1 MILLFINEFIN
12 FYTLKLS
19 SQMYVDKNRGS
30 DRIKVNIDIDIYNTP
45 CDLLTIVTDNVFGD
59 KTIELIGDIN
69 KSRLDKFGKI
79 FQQKKYEV
87 IAPEYDEIKNEILNG
102 EGCNL
107 KGYFFLNAI
116 PGHFQITSGYHAFII
131 QDLAEDKVLKNNNK
145 HKINQI
151 SFGDIN
157 LENIRKKF
165 GKEIET
171 LTHTLTNIQREVKN
185 AKVHHYFLKIVPT
198 KFITYSGEKID
209 NYQYTYSSYPKYN
222 LDEISSID
230 FRYDISSITLEY
242 KQYKERFINF
252 FVHICAIIGG
262 VFTIMGIIESIIH
275 KSVLVLLRKA
285 QMNKLA

>member
-157 LENIRKKF
+157 LENLRKKF

-185 AKVHHYFLKIVPT
+185 AKVYHYFLKIVPT